1 MNAPALAS
9 IARDKYGRGSGKY
22 DCSVRNVRMSGL
34 TGRTAASQQHGERQQ
49 WCRFLGRHR
58 RAACV
63 TRIVAWRR
71 RSTQAGNRGI
81 GLGGSIVAMGICAM
95 RVFSP
100 GADRPVWRG
109 ALI

>member
-1 MNAPALAS
+1 MTVITVQMAFPLESNQFSLVPVVSNEHVRFGLRAVIRRVS
-9 IARDKYGRGSGKY
+9 HGRQL
-22 DCSVRNVRMSGL
+22 R
-34 TGRTAASQQHGERQQ
+34 
-49 WCRFLGRHR
+49 CRFLGRHR

-71 RSTQAGNRGI
+71 RSAQAGNRGV

-109 ALI
+109 TLT